1 MTLFSEHVVIFH
13 GYAETPKKVWI
24 PWLVRKLEAQGAH
37 VDAVEMPDP
46 LRPDLDRW
54 LAAAKTAFAHAS
66 PSTFVIGHSLGGV
79 IALRA
84 LEAMD
89 HVRIGGLLTVGAPFC
104 STIKVDLF
112 IRFFPASIDWSGLRT
127 RIGHVTVL
135 HAEDDPLVPYD
146 HAYRYVE
153 SLGAR
158 LALVKKG
165 GHFTSKT
172 ATAILKEAE
181 AGMRGR

>member
-1 MTLFSEHVVIFH
+1 MARFQKHVVIFH

-24 PWLVRKLEAQGAH
+24 PWLVRKLQARGAH

-46 LRPDLDRW
+46 LLPDFGRW
-54 LAAAKTAFAHAS
+54 LATARTALAHAS
-66 PSTFVIGHSLGGV
+66 PSTSVIGHSLGGV

-84 LEAMD
+84 LEKLDRA
-89 HVRIGGLLTVGAPFC
+89 RIGGLLTVGSPYC
-104 STIKVDLF
+104 STLKVDFLT
-112 IRFFPASIDWSGLRT
+112 RFFPASIDWGSLRK

-146 HAYRYVE
+146 HAYRYAE

-158 LALVKKG
+158 LALMKKG
-165 GHFTSKT
+165 GHFTAKS
-172 ATAILKEAE
+172 AGAVLKEAE
-181 AGMRGR
+181 AMLRRR